1 MVERL
6 FRETDYEIFVFDNLS
21 TGRVK
26 NIEELIDNR
35 RVRFY
40 DKDITSSGVV
50 NVIKEMKFD
59 IIYNFACPASPKYY
73 VEHPI
78 ETWESSVL
86 GVRNLLEAV
95 KGSNTKL
102 FHSSTSEVYGDA
114 LEIPQEETYWGNV
127 NKILL

>member
-6 FRETDYEIFVFDNLS
+6 FRETDYEIFVFENKLLEDQILLKS
-21 TGRVK
+21 DGFPT
-26 NIEELIDNR
+26 
-35 RVRFY
+35 
-40 DKDITSSGVV
+40 
-50 NVIKEMKFD
+50 
-59 IIYNFACPASPKYY
+59 YNFACPASPKYY

>member
-59 IIYNFACPASPKYY
+59 IIYNFAYPASPKYY
-73 VEHPI
+73 VEYPI

-102 FHSSTSEVYGDA
+102 FHSSTSKVYGDA